1 MIYFLVINI
10 ITFITYGLD
19 KYKSIK
25 HKYRI
30 SQTTNLDQVQIFDG
44 RNWRKPEEVLEIAKN
59 KGISFKDSGEVVKN
73 LTEIF
78 EGGAKNIKNK
88 LKELGYKLDAILY
101 DESVNKC

>member
-1 MIYFLVINI
+1 MFRAKLKEAIIFKNFIEGIKEIFNG
-10 ITFITYGLD
+10 ITFD
-19 KYKSIK
+19 
-25 HKYRI
+25 I
-30 SQTTNLDQVQIFDG
+30 S
-44 RNWRKPEEVLEIAKN
+44 P